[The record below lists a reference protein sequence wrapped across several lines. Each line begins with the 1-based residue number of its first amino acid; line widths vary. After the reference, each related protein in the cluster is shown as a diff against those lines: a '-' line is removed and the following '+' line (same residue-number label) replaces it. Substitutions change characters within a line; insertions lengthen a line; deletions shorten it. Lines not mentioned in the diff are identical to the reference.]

1 MTGGWGLCKA
11 GGGAVCLELREREV
25 MENTDGRV
33 GRGESIVS
41 AYIAYIQML
50 KKEFEK
56 MQ

>member
-1 MTGGWGLCKA
+1 MGGGCA
-11 GGGAVCLELREREV
+11 RVVGGGAVCLELREREV